1 MVVSQT
7 KLHILE
13 VLKYV
18 TKFSPWYFLLLS
30 IFTVLSRQKIEAIVI
45 LEYKIRIVLVG
56 KHVQFFVAGHLIL
69 WSFF

>member
-7 KLHILE
+7 KLHVLE
-13 VLKYV
+13 VLKNV

-30 IFTVLSRQKIEAIVI
+30 IFTVLSRQKMEALIVI

-56 KHVQFFVAGHLIL
+56 KHVQLFVAGHLIL
-69 WSFF
+69 